1 MNILEFISKIIGEIS
16 WPITVV
22 VLVIIL
28 RKNIAE
34 LLTSLTKL
42 KFKDLEMD
50 FQRLAESAAKLP
62 PAQPPPPDE
71 KPVSRA
77 IYASFE
83 DQIFDV
89 VERAPSAA
97 ILLAWAS
104 VETSMSSAVAGMAI
118 SAEPPQYR
126 SPVHNLEQLQKYT
139 ELSQE
144 VAHTINEM
152 RMLRNKVA
160 HDEKQRI
167 RISQDSALSYAET
180 AIRITKYL
188 NGLKK

>member
-42 KFKDLEMD
+42 KFKDLEID
-50 FQRLAESAAKLP
+50 FQRLAESAGKLP

-104 VETSMSSAVAGMAI
+104 VETSMSSAVARMAI

>member
-16 WPITVV
+16 WPITAV

-50 FQRLAESAAKLP
+50 FQRLAESAGKLP
-62 PAQPPPPDE
+62 SAQPPPPDE
-71 KPVSRA
+71 KLVSRA

-104 VETSMSSAVAGMAI
+104 VETSMSSAVARMAI
-118 SAEPPQYR
+118 SAEPPKYR

-139 ELSQE
+139 KLPQE
-144 VAHTINEM
+144 VSHTINEM

-167 RISQDSALSYAET
+167 RISHDSALSYAET
-180 AIRITKYL
+180 AIRITKYF